1 MTRKKVRLS
10 GRFFNAIY
18 CLLLFLPR
26 TNITY
31 VHWRKIRDLLVIV
44 LVSRVPE
51 CPFKFMATVISCGAQ
66 RPSSSSSSHTWM
78 IAKTKDKGR
87 NHEPK
92 LTLSKCGGRI
102 GGPLMPLLME
112 DRTWSVGFSCVHE
125 SDCRRS
131 SSLALVDAAR
141 SD

>member
-1 MTRKKVRLS
+1 M
-10 GRFFNAIY
+10 A
-18 CLLLFLPR
+18 FLIP
-26 TNITY
+26 
-31 VHWRKIRDLLVIV
+31 D
-44 LVSRVPE
+44 
-51 CPFKFMATVISCGAQ
+51 CPLKCIPLRVISCSRAQ
-66 RPSSSSSSHTWM
+66 RSSSSSHTWM
-78 IAKTKDKGR
+78 IAKTKGQ